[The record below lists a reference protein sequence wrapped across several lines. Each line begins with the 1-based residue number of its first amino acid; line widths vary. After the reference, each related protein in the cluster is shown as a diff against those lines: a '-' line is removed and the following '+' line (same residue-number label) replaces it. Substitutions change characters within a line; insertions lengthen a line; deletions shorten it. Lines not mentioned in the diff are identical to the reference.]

1 MKEYMQQKRMT
12 RAEIMR
18 LQRQYS
24 CNDDDCE
31 KAFLWCVVLYLTAM
45 TITLMVILR
54 DIQPELFDFFK

>member
-1 MKEYMQQKRMT
+1 MT